1 MLVITVAMLFHTKQ
15 NIFPIRT
22 NITFQN
28 MDIAYKSE
36 LKLLGIHI
44 TDNLKWNA
52 HVCSSSLKLNKV
64 LYLIKSVTEI

>member
-1 MLVITVAMLFHTKQ
+1 
-15 NIFPIRT
+15 
-22 NITFQN
+22 